1 MRIKQTIKYFRYN
14 SLSKSRESDPGRQP
28 HAPDIV
34 YRGDSITAT

>member
-1 MRIKQTIKYFRYN
+1 MRIKQTIKYFRY

-34 YRGDSITAT
+34 YRGDSITPT